1 MPIADYQ
8 PLTAEVAL
16 NSKGGSLS
24 VRGLAL
30 DDVAVLMRS
39 HLVDL
44 DKLINI
50 YQGQSQDAEAV
61 AVFTKYA
68 VTLAKEAP
76 GLMASII
83 ALGCDDGD
91 NVPAY
96 RKLSLPITVRAVEQI
111 VRLTFE
117 EAGGPKK
124 FVESLM
130 EIFRGMRAPK
140 TDSLT

>member
-1 MPIADYQ
+1 MPIDDYR
-8 PLTAEVAL
+8 PLTAEVGL
-16 NSKGGSLS
+16 NSKGGSLT

-44 DKLINI
+44 DKLIDI
-50 YQGQSQDAEAV
+50 YQNKVGDAATV
-61 AVFTKYA
+61 AVFTQYA

-76 GLMASII
+76 GLMANII

-91 NVPAY
+91 NVPKY

-111 VRLTFE
+111 VNLTFE

-124 FVESLM
+124 FVESLI

-140 TDSLT
+140 TSSLT

>member
-1 MPIADYQ
+1 MPISDYQ
-8 PLTAEVAL
+8 PPTAVVEFT
-16 NSKGGSLS
+16 GGSLKL
-24 VRGLAL
+24 RGLAL

-44 DKLINI
+44 DKLIQI
-50 YQGQSQDAEAV
+50 YDNKVSDSAAV
-61 AVFTKYA
+61 ASFAQYA
-68 VTLAKEAP
+68 ISLAKECP
-76 GLMASII
+76 GLVANII
-83 ALGCDDGD
+83 ALASDDGD

-96 RKLSLPITVRAVEQI
+96 RKLSMPLMIKCLTQI
-111 VRLTFE
+111 IELTFV

-140 TDSLT
+140 TDSPT

>member
-1 MPIADYQ
+1 MSIHDYK
-8 PLTAEVAL
+8 PETAEVEF
-16 NSKGGSLS
+16 KGGSLT

-44 DKLINI
+44 DKLIGI
-50 YQGQSQDAEAV
+50 YQSEVNDAAAV
-61 AVFTKYA
+61 ASFAQYA
-68 VTLAKEAP
+68 LALAREAP
-76 GLMASII
+76 GLVANII
-83 ALGCDDGD
+83 ALSCDEPEHVDKF
-91 NVPAY
+91 
-96 RKLSLPITVRAVEQI
+96 RKLSIPITTRAVEKIIQ
-111 VRLTFE
+111 LTFE

-130 EIFRGMRAPK
+130 QMIRGMRAPK